1 MKRDEVEKQ
10 NKISKDSERTNRRS
24 KIVAATVDNDVVEDN
39 NTQETYMMCKEVR
52 LINPEEPEKTT
63 NALVFFDTRSGCN
76 YITESMVNKVEL
88 KPTSPS
94 VGMLITGLVGTKK
107 YKSRKTAF
115 GVQTLHGKKNFVD
128 SILERVPYLINHDS
142 EKLEGGWGKPDVLLD
157 ASQRAVG
164 LAVYSSRSNSTPG
177 ESKLIYGKTR
187 LVPKRESRNK
197 SASIPKLELL
207 AVTIGVRVLEFIK
220 QEIYVEKTY
229 LWTDSACVLHWLRKP
244 PLGSKYIS
252 NRIGEIKRSKDIEFR
267 HVRSACNPADLTS
280 RGLLPEKLIE
290 SSLWWNGPSWLSKPK
305 ERWPEYEIMEENI
318 MSVCLAMGLME
329 EETIQSE

>member
-142 EKLEGGWGKPDVLLD
+142 EKLEGGWGKPDVLLGVKGIAD
-157 ASQRAVG
+157 LVIR
-164 LAVYSSRSNSTPG
+164 NSTKHPPG
-177 ESKLIYGKTR
+177 
-187 LVPKRESRNK
+187 
-197 SASIPKLELL
+197 
-207 AVTIGVRVLEFIK
+207 
-220 QEIYVEKTY
+220 
-229 LWTDSACVLHWLRKP
+229 W
-244 PLGSKYIS
+244 
-252 NRIGEIKRSKDIEFR
+252 
-267 HVRSACNPADLTS
+267 
-280 RGLLPEKLIE
+280 
-290 SSLWWNGPSWLSKPK
+290 
-305 ERWPEYEIMEENI
+305 
-318 MSVCLAMGLME
+318 
-329 EETIQSE
+329 